1 MSAESEESAVSRADE
16 VEKGTPSPSS
26 VDSASSSPPAT
37 FEEALRRIY
46 AEKLAIMQNRQRKYG
61 PGNIDGTGLVGCAT
75 RIRDKWERFWRFVTD
90 ADITEYPDESTTDTL
105 IDMGNYADIALM
117 LRRGWWGLPME
128 KADYGIVSAEERDLR

>member
-1 MSAESEESAVSRADE
+1 MDKFEP
-16 VEKGTPSPSS
+16 K
-26 VDSASSSPPAT
+26 T
-37 FEEALRRIY
+37 FEEALRLIY

-61 PGNIDGTGLVGCAT
+61 PHNIDGTGLLGVAV
-75 RIRDKWERFWRFVTD
+75 RIRDKWERFWRFVTA

-128 KADYGIVSAEERDLR
+128 KADFGIENPKERDLR